1 MSAHSFR
8 LSGVS
13 TTQTMDP
20 AAPLARQRAQPM
32 APDDRRAMIAEQAI
46 PLFVEHGSSLTTRQL
61 ADHLGIAEGTIFR
74 AFGDKDTLV
83 RAAVRAYF
91 DRAEAHLT
99 TGLVDASLPLEEK
112 VSRLVRGAREHARG
126 VFAMLSLLDPAEAG
140 EYIARARS
148 GAFEAAI
155 ADAFAPDAASLGVP
169 ADRVA
174 ALLRIAVIAAS
185 APPRHQHSP
194 IDDDELVD
202 FILYGIAGR
211 PRGKD

>member
-1 MSAHSFR
+1 MDASAP
-8 LSGVS
+8 V
-13 TTQTMDP
+13 
-20 AAPLARQRAQPM
+20 ARQRAQPM

-46 PLFVEHGSSLTTRQL
+46 PLFIEQGSSLSTRQL
-61 ADHLGIAEGTIFR
+61 AEHLGIAEGTIFR
-74 AFGDKDTLV
+74 AFGDKDALIRASV
-83 RAAVRAYF
+83 RAFF
-91 DRAEAHLT
+91 DRAEAHLS
-99 TGLVDASLPLEEK
+99 TGIVDASLPLEEK
-112 VSRLVRGAREHARG
+112 VARLVKGAREHARG

-155 ADAFAPDAASLGVP
+155 AEAFAPDAASLGVAP
-169 ADRVA
+169 DRVA

-185 APPRHQHSP
+185 APPHHQHSP
-194 IDDDELVD
+194 LDDDELVQ

>member
-1 MSAHSFR
+1 MDASAP
-8 LSGVS
+8 VV
-13 TTQTMDP
+13 
-20 AAPLARQRAQPM
+20 RQRAQPM

-46 PLFVEHGSSLTTRQL
+46 PLFIEQGSSLSTRQL
-61 ADHLGIAEGTIFR
+61 AEHLGIAEGTIFR
-74 AFGDKDTLV
+74 AFGDKDALIRASV
-83 RAAVRAYF
+83 RAFF
-91 DRAEAHLT
+91 DRAEAYLS
-99 TGLVDASLPLEEK
+99 TGIVDASLPLEEK
-112 VSRLVRGAREHARG
+112 VARLVKGAREHARG

-155 ADAFAPDAASLGVP
+155 TEAFAPDAASLGVAP
-169 ADRVA
+169 DRVA

-185 APPRHQHSP
+185 APPHHRHSP
-194 IDDDELVD
+194 LDDDELVQ